1 MRAVREEKESE
12 KRESAERR
20 SEMGKVREERA
31 RRKKMEVRERVEKSR
46 GTVFVPMFCGSGV
59 SKVRFAKAAGAE
71 PFGRLR
77 YQNCTRLWHV
87 RSTSGS

>member
-31 RRKKMEVRERVEKSR
+31 RR
-46 GTVFVPMFCGSGV
+46 T
-59 SKVRFAKAAGAE
+59 KAAGAE